1 MSSEPTRTE
10 PVPAMPSDPESIA
23 KLTDWLNAPPET
35 SCSAEEEL
43 RGRIVEALREIY
55 DPEIPVNIYD
65 LNLIYAISIDEQ
77 NAVDI
82 QMTLTA
88 PACPVADMFPGW
100 VESRVGEV
108 EGVSEARVELVWDP
122 PWTPDMLSDEIK
134 LDLGLL

>member
-1 MSSEPTRTE
+1 MDSETTRAE
-10 PVPAMPSDPESIA
+10 RVHPMPSDPESIT
-23 KLTDWLNAPPET
+23 KLTDWLNAAPEVPPT
-35 SCSAEEEL
+35 GDDEL
-43 RGRIVEALREIY
+43 RGRIVDALREIY

-65 LNLIYAISIDEQ
+65 LNLIYGISIDES

>member
-1 MSSEPTRTE
+1 
-10 PVPAMPSDPESIA
+10 MPNDPESIS
-23 KLTDWLNAPPET
+23 KLTEWLNASPEAPPADE
-35 SCSAEEEL
+35 AGL
-43 RGRIVEALREIY
+43 RSRIVDTLREIY

-65 LNLIYAISIDEQ
+65 LNLIYGISIDEHLG
-77 NAVDI
+77 VDI

-88 PACPVADMFPGW
+88 PGCPVADMFPGW

-134 LDLGLL
+134 LELGLL

>member
-1 MSSEPTRTE
+1 MD
-10 PVPAMPSDPESIA
+10 PASTPEKRVQPMPSDPESLT
-23 KLTDWLNAPPET
+23 KLTEWLNETPEPPADVDE
-35 SCSAEEEL
+35 AL
-43 RGRIVEALREIY
+43 RGRIIDALREIY

-65 LNLIYAISIDEQ
+65 LNLIYAISIDEER
-77 NAVDI
+77 AVDI

-88 PACPVADMFPGW
+88 PGCPVADMFPGW

-134 LDLGLL
+134 LELGLL

>member
-1 MSSEPTRTE
+1 MGFDPTRVE
-10 PVPAMPSDPESIA
+10 PRPAMPSDPESIS
-23 KLTDWLNAPPET
+23 KLTEWLNAAPET
-35 SCSAEEEL
+35 PPAGDDEL
-43 RGRIVEALREIY
+43 RGRIVDALREIY

-65 LNLIYAISIDEQ
+65 LNLIYAISIDEA

-82 QMTLTA
+82 RMTLTA
-88 PACPVADMFPGW
+88 PGCPVADMFPGW

-134 LDLGLL
+134 LELGLL

>member
-1 MSSEPTRTE
+1 MATESTRAERVPPMS
-10 PVPAMPSDPESIA
+10 SDPESITR
-23 KLTDWLNAPPET
+23 LTDWLNAPPEVPPD
-35 SCSAEEEL
+35 EDEEL
-43 RGRIVEALREIY
+43 RGRIVDALREIY

-65 LNLIYAISIDEQ
+65 LNLIYGISIDET

-88 PACPVADMFPGW
+88 PGCPVADMFPGW

-134 LDLGLL
+134 LELGLL